1 MQTLHLNEKI
11 KYFIISFL
19 CLFCITGFWV
29 TYLFAK
35 EAAKE
40 EQHYIETITNEA
52 QNTLYFFSQS
62 LISSVN
68 SCNSIFATRWYTRYR
83 NIANIYVDYFD
94 PMRRMEIQTDLAAK
108 VTSLT
113 YVSDILIIT
122 PPLDTVICKNGWFS
136 TDFYHRVHGNIS
148 ISFSDDRTA
157 VSEVRSKDNAHVILT
172 LTDPTTRREKGIIC
186 ILIDK
191 NAIASVM
198 GQISNPQIVYYH
210 LSLSDQT
217 LYESGSFNDDLLMV
231 ESSINMPTFSIQL
244 GALPYR
250 TSLLNDRIHNYTLA
264 IIIVILVSLLLS
276 YIVTGL
282 FFRPI
287 KKLVNLLGGDFQ
299 AIADPYHFI
308 TDSVDANVR
317 KYELLN
323 DEQSRMNQSI
333 RHFVVMMR
341 NEMLNGMLTNPD
353 FDFAHD
359 YIREAFPWFENELP
373 FVMVL
378 LTPFSETS
386 IESPQID
393 RMENPQLSPAHKL
406 QFTVLPGDRCLL
418 YWFKTSRIATI
429 QRRLLVTQLQQN
441 AGNNFCF
448 DVSGILVKPEQ
459 LHQQYITMK
468 TDIALRKQIENGLPI
483 SSQIQLVNKL
493 QANKLSEC
501 LVMLHDLQES
511 MDPTIVMSF
520 LYRIA
525 ADYDIEPDQIKEQY
539 NQFLKCQDS
548 EARWSCIRIYT
559 QQLCTL
565 IDTIRHESVYNIGK
579 LIRSYIDENYR
590 DPDLCMK
597 QLADKFSMHRTQISK
612 VFKAQLGVT
621 FSEYLQELRIKKA
634 LEMIQS
640 VDMPLSEIAKT
651 VGYINYITFKN
662 AFVRVKGMTPR
673 DYRSQ

>member
-1 MQTLHLNEKI
+1 
-11 KYFIISFL
+11 
-19 CLFCITGFWV
+19 
-29 TYLFAK
+29 
-35 EAAKE
+35 
-40 EQHYIETITNEA
+40 
-52 QNTLYFFSQS
+52 
-62 LISSVN
+62 
-68 SCNSIFATRWYTRYR
+68 
-83 NIANIYVDYFD
+83 
-94 PMRRMEIQTDLAAK
+94 MEIQTDLAAK
-108 VTSLT
+108 ITSLT

-136 TDFYHRVHGNIS
+136 TDFYHRVHNNIS
-148 ISFSDDRTA
+148 ISYSDDRTI
-157 VSEVRSKDNAHVILT
+157 VSEVRSNDNAHVILT
-172 LTDPTTRREKGIIC
+172 LTDPTTRREEGIIC
-186 ILIDK
+186 ILVDK
-191 NAIASVM
+191 SAIASVM
-198 GQISNPQIVYYH
+198 EKIKNPQVAYYH
-210 LSLSDQT
+210 LGLSDQT
-217 LYESGSFNDDLLMV
+217 LYNNGSFNDGLLMV
-231 ESSINMPTFSIQL
+231 ESSISMPAFSVQL

-276 YIVTGL
+276 YIITGL
-282 FFRPI
+282 FFRPV

-308 TDSVDANVR
+308 TDSVDANAR

-323 DEQSRMNQSI
+323 DEQLRMNQSI
-333 RHFVVMMR
+333 KHFVVMMR

-378 LTPFSETS
+378 LTTFSDTS
-386 IESPQID
+386 IETPQID
-393 RMENPQLSPAHKL
+393 RLENAQMSPVHKL

-418 YWFKTSRIATI
+418 YWFKTSRMASI
-429 QRRLLVTQLQQN
+429 QRRMLVIHLQQN

-448 DVSGILVKPEQ
+448 DVSGILNKPEQ

-468 TDIALRKQIENGLPI
+468 TDIALRKQIEHGLPI
-483 SSQIQLVNKL
+483 STQIQLVNKL

-520 LYRIA
+520 LNHIA
-525 ADYDIEPDQIKEQY
+525 ADYDIEPGQIKEQY
-539 NQFLKCQDS
+539 NQFLKCQDR
-548 EARWSCIRIYT
+548 EAEWTCIRIYT
-559 QQLCTL
+559 QQLCAF
-565 IDTIRHESVYNIGK
+565 IDRIRHESVYNIGK
-579 LIRSYIDENYR
+579 LIRSYIDENYK

-612 VFKAQLGVT
+612 VLKAQLGVT
-621 FSEYLQELRIKKA
+621 FSEYLQELRINKA
-634 LEMIQS
+634 LELMQA
-640 VDMPLSEIAKT
+640 VDLPLSEIANI

-673 DYRSQ
+673 DYRKQ